1 MHEFGIA
8 ENILEAAQE
17 AARANGARRIE
28 VVRVR
33 VGALSGVVEEA
44 LRFAFDSLANG
55 TPAAGARLEIEPAP
69 VRCYC
74 DGCNTEFAATPLH
87 YECPACG
94 RASSDIRGGREL
106 NLIAIEVS

>member
-8 ENILEAAQE
+8 ENILEAARE
-17 AARANGARRIE
+17 AARANEARRVD

-44 LRFAFDSLANG
+44 LRFAFDALADG
-55 TPAAGARLEIEPAP
+55 TMAAGARLEIEPAP

-74 DGCNTEFAATPLH
+74 ETCDAEFVAAPLN
-87 YECPACG
+87 YVCPACG

-106 NLIAIEVS
+106 NMLSFEVS